1 MDGNVLDMECAMPV
15 ATRVAGSGRI
25 AAGKLPATL
34 AAVTTHVGPYDQ
46 LGRTWSNLKGVTYLT
61 SQGRKRL
68 YSVGSH
74 VLSLPYERGSK
85 DPSRARL
92 FPRSWATRR
101 KCIVTLVKYVSLIPM
116 NRQQNKTDSGL
127 AIWTRNLH
135 RHFGGVHAVRGID
148 IAVAPGEIYGFLGP
162 NGAGKTTTLRVL
174 TTLLLPSAGRA
185 AVSGFDVVSD
195 AARVRLKIGAALQEV
210 GLDPKQTGLELL
222 RLQGYLYGL
231 SRRESNRRIAELEH
245 LIDIGDAIK
254 RLIGTYSGGMKR
266 RLDLAASLIHSPE
279 ILFLDEPTTGLDPIS
294 RARVWEHIRAV
305 NRELGVTIFLTTQY
319 LEEADALADRVG
331 IIEEGVLAV
340 EGTPRELKR
349 DIGSDV
355 IVASVDDPE
364 KALKTLRSLP
374 WAREIDTFGNELS
387 VAAAEG
393 SRQISEVALAL
404 AGAGVEVESLTLRT
418 PTLDDV
424 FLHVTGARISGPDPA
439 AAARGPAGR
448 Q

>member
-1 MDGNVLDMECAMPV
+1 M
-15 ATRVAGSGRI
+15 T
-25 AAGKLPATL
+25 
-34 AAVTTHVGPYDQ
+34 
-46 LGRTWSNLKGVTYLT
+46 
-61 SQGRKRL
+61 
-68 YSVGSH
+68 
-74 VLSLPYERGSK
+74 
-85 DPSRARL
+85 DP
-92 FPRSWATRR
+92 
-101 KCIVTLVKYVSLIPM
+101 
-116 NRQQNKTDSGL
+116 GL

-174 TTLLLPSAGRA
+174 TTLLLPSAGKA
-185 AVSGFDVVSD
+185 TVAGFDVVSD

-231 SRRESNRRIAELEH
+231 SRRDANLRIAELEH

-331 IIEEGVLAV
+331 IIEEGALAV

-355 IVASVDDPE
+355 IVACVDDPE
-364 KALKTLRSLP
+364 IALKALGDLP

-404 AGAGVEVESLTLRT
+404 ARAGVEVESLTLRT

-424 FLHVTGARISGPDPA
+424 FLHVTGARISGGSDS